1 MHLRYLAVYDVSLTY
16 QTLAEISLSRSFTI
30 LVELLTSNQKV
41 NFISNFKMENQDS
54 VSQRSTFDIRNLS
67 QKQKVVAGS
76 LILFVGVLTI
86 ILVTTIKG

>member
-1 MHLRYLAVYDVSLTY
+1 M
-16 QTLAEISLSRSFTI
+16 